1 MAKNYLWVIILTT
14 LSSCGIYTK
23 YERQEVDTEGLFGN
37 ISIMDTSS
45 IADLAWRDL
54 VTDPQL
60 QTLIEKGLAANT
72 DLQVARLRTLEAQ
85 ASLRKAKLAYLPS
98 LSLDA
103 EGNLSRFDGENSP
116 KTYAI
121 QGTASWEVDL
131 FGKLTNAKREALA
144 ELEESEAYSQAV
156 ETQLIATIAD
166 NYYSLLAKD
175 EQLAI
180 SMETLTNWRDYV
192 HTIRVLMKAGD
203 ADMAAVNQAE
213 ANCLSAET
221 SVVTLQEQ
229 INELEN
235 TLSLL
240 LAETPHAI
248 SRGKLSEQEFPDT
261 LLTGVPLKMLERRPD
276 VRQAEAQLVQAF
288 YATNSARSAFYPSIT
303 LSGSAGWTNDGTI
316 VTNPGAWLLQAIGS
330 LVQPLFNRGENI
342 ANLQI
347 AKAQQEEALLS
358 FRQSLLDA
366 GAEVNDALVQWQSA
380 QKRIRL
386 EEEQIGYLQ
395 ESVRTTRL
403 LMEHGNNNY
412 LEVLTA
418 QQSLLQTQLT
428 LSSDQYEAIQGII
441 NLYHALGGK

>member
-23 YERQEVDTEGLFGN
+23 YERQEVDTDGLFGN

-54 VTDPQL
+54 FTDPQL

-248 SRGKLSEQEFPDT
+248 
-261 LLTGVPLKMLERRPD
+261 RRPD
-276 VRQAEAQLVQAF
+276 VRQAEAQLMQAF

-330 LVQPLFNRGENI
+330 LVQPLFNRGENV

-395 ESVRTTRL
+395 ESVRATRL

>member
-45 IADLAWRDL
+45 IADLAWWDL
-54 VTDPQL
+54 FTDPQL

-303 LSGSAGWTNDGTI
+303 LSGSAGRTNDGTI

-347 AKAQQEEALLS
+347 AKAQQEETLLS

-395 ESVRTTRL
+395 ESVRATRL